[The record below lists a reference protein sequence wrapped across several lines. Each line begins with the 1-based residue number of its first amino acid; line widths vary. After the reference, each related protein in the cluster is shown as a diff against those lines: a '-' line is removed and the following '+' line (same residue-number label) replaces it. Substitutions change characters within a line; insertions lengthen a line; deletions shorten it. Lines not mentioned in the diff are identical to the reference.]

1 MLWLGKQGIFKIFLK
16 GSDSEAIMFLINSIF
31 TVFMKKM
38 GRFIVLVLAVTFSFV
53 GFAQKPRDLNC
64 KEIVIKTLHS
74 IKEVKGLKYHLK
86 ITERGKKGFNYYES
100 AVKFNRNPRLI
111 YLYIKGIEVLWLQG
125 KNDGKALVKP
135 NSFPFFNL
143 NLDPMGD
150 LMRQDQHHTLNE
162 MGYDYFASIIQ
173 NTVDRLDDRFDDV
186 FQLAGQERV
195 NNRPCYKI
203 IIDNKD
209 FKYIDYTIG
218 EGESIT
224 SIARKFFIPEYL
236 ILEKNPKFKDYF
248 DILKK
253 GQVIK
258 IPNWYCRSV
267 VMYVDEL
274 YFLPI
279 SIKVND
285 DKGLFEEYNYYF
297 LQVNPKFEEGEF
309 TRNYKDYG
317 F

>member
-1 MLWLGKQGIFKIFLK
+1 MILNPSKAYKLLLFSILFTISGFSQKGDLTCKDVLQKSLK
-16 GSDSEAIMFLINSIF
+16 
-31 TVFMKKM
+31 
-38 GRFIVLVLAVTFSFV
+38 
-53 GFAQKPRDLNC
+53 
-64 KEIVIKTLHS
+64 S

-100 AVKFNRNPRLI
+100 AVKFSRNPRLI
-111 YLYIKGIEVLWLQG
+111 YLYIKGIEVLWVQG
-125 KNDGKALVKP
+125 QNDGKALVKP

-143 NLDPMGD
+143 NLDPMGN

-162 MGYDYFASIIQ
+162 MGYDYFASVIQ
-173 NTVDRLDDRFDDV
+173 NTVDKLGDKFDDV
-186 FQLAGQERV
+186 FSMAGQERI

-224 SIARKFFIPEYL
+224 SIARKFHIAEYM

-258 IPNWYCRSV
+258 IPNWYARTV
-267 VMYVDEL
+267 VMYIDEL

-279 SIKVND
+279 SMKVND
-285 DKGLFEEYNYYF
+285 DKGLFEEYNYHF

>member
-1 MLWLGKQGIFKIFLK
+1 MNVLFLTLMFFKSNKYRFLL
-16 GSDSEAIMFLINSIF
+16 F
-31 TVFMKKM
+31 
-38 GRFIVLVLAVTFSFV
+38 FILLAGFTFS
-53 GFAQKPRDLNC
+53 QKDELSCR
-64 KEIVIKTLHS
+64 EIVEKSLKS

-86 ITERGKKGFNYYES
+86 ITERGRKGFNHYES

-162 MGYDYFASIIQ
+162 MGYDYFAGIIQ
-173 NTVDRLDDRFDDV
+173 HSVDKLDEKFEEY
-186 FQLAGQERV
+186 FELAGEERM

-203 IIDNKD
+203 TINNKD
-209 FKYIDYTIG
+209 FGYTDYTVG

-224 SIARKFFIPEYL
+224 SIARKFFVAEYM

-258 IPNWYCRSV
+258 IPTWYCKTV
-267 VMYVDEL
+267 VMYIDQL
-274 YFLPI
+274 YFLPV
-279 SIKVND
+279 SMKVSD
-285 DKGLFEEYNYYF
+285 DRGLFEEYNYFF

-309 TRNYKDYG
+309 TRTYKEYK

>member
-1 MLWLGKQGIFKIFLK
+1 MILK
-16 GSDSEAIMFLINSIF
+16 YSGSLL
-31 TVFMKKM
+31 
-38 GRFIVLVLAVTFSFV
+38 IVLSLLLNSL
-53 GFAQKPRDLNC
+53 GFGQKVNLNC
-64 KEIVIKTLHS
+64 KEIINKSLKS

-86 ITERGKKGFNYYES
+86 ITERGKKGFNNYES
-100 AVKFNRNPRLI
+100 AVKFNKNPRLI

-125 KNDGKALVKP
+125 KNNGKALVKP

-143 NLDPMGD
+143 NLDPMGN

-162 MGYDYFASIIQ
+162 MGYDYFAGIIQ
-173 NTVDRLDDRFDDV
+173 HAVEQLDTKFDDYI
-186 FQLAGQERV
+186 QLGSEERI
-195 NNRPCYKI
+195 NNRLCYKVTI
-203 IIDNKD
+203 NNGD
-209 FKYIDYTIG
+209 FTYRDYTIG

-224 SIARKFFIPEYL
+224 SIARKFFIAEYM
-236 ILEKNPKFKDYF
+236 ILEKNPKFNDYF

-258 IPNWYCRSV
+258 IPTWYCKTV
-267 VMYVDEL
+267 TIFIDQF

-279 SIKVND
+279 SIKVID
-285 DKGLFEEYNYYF
+285 DKGLFEEYNYHF

-309 TRNYKDYG
+309 TRNYKEYK

>member
-1 MLWLGKQGIFKIFLK
+1 MILKINRSLLF
-16 GSDSEAIMFLINSIF
+16 
-31 TVFMKKM
+31 
-38 GRFIVLVLAVTFSFV
+38 LVLFFTHLDIGLS
-53 GFAQKPRDLNC
+53 QKLDLDC
-64 KEIVIKTLHS
+64 KEVVTKSLKS

-86 ITERGKKGFNYYES
+86 ITERGKKGFNFYES

-111 YLYIKGIEVLWLQG
+111 YLYIKGIEVLWVQG
-125 KNDGKALVKP
+125 QNDGKALVKP
-135 NSFPFFNL
+135 NSFPYFNL
-143 NLDPMGD
+143 NLDPMGN

-162 MGYDYFASIIQ
+162 MGYDYFGSIIQ
-173 NTVDRLDDRFDDV
+173 NTMDQLGDKFDEV
-186 FQLAGQERV
+186 FSMAGVERI

-203 IIDNKD
+203 LIDNKD
-209 FKYIDYTIG
+209 FKYVDYTIG

-224 SIARKFFIPEYL
+224 SIARKFQIAEYM

-258 IPNWYCRSV
+258 LPNWYARTV
-267 VMYVDEL
+267 VMYIDEL

-279 SIKVND
+279 SMRVSD
-285 DKGLFEEYNYYF
+285 DKGLFEEYNYHF

-309 TRNYKDYG
+309 TKTFKGYG

>member
-1 MLWLGKQGIFKIFLK
+1 MILK
-16 GSDSEAIMFLINSIF
+16 FIKPS
-31 TVFMKKM
+31 
-38 GRFIVLVLAVTFSFV
+38 IVLAFLFFMPLIGIS
-53 GFAQKPRDLNC
+53 QKNDLTC
-64 KEIVIKTLHS
+64 KEIVSKSLKS

-100 AVKFNRNPRLI
+100 AVKFSRNPRLI
-111 YLYIKGIEVLWLQG
+111 YLYIKGIEVLWVQG
-125 KNDGKALVKP
+125 QNDGKALVKP

-143 NLDPMGD
+143 NLDPMGN

-173 NTVDRLDDRFDDV
+173 NTVDKLGDKFEDV
-186 FQLAGQERV
+186 FSVEGTERI

-203 IIDNKD
+203 VIDNKD
-209 FKYIDYTIG
+209 FRYVDYTIG

-224 SIARKFFIPEYL
+224 SVARKFHIAEYM

-248 DILKK
+248 DILRK

-258 IPNWYCRSV
+258 IPNWYCRTV
-267 VMYVDEL
+267 VMYIDEL

-279 SIKVND
+279 SMKVSD
-285 DKGLFEEYNYYF
+285 DKGLFEEYNYHF
-297 LQVNPKFEEGEF
+297 LQVNPRFDEGEF
-309 TRNYKDYG
+309 TRNYKGYG

>member
-1 MLWLGKQGIFKIFLK
+1 MKLARILLLAACCLAFFKAFPQT
-16 GSDSEAIMFLINSIF
+16 DE
-31 TVFMKKM
+31 T
-38 GRFIVLVLAVTFSFV
+38 
-53 GFAQKPRDLNC
+53 C
-64 KEIVIKTLHS
+64 HEIVQKTLRA
-74 IKEVKGLKYHLK
+74 IREVKGLKYHLK
-86 ITERGKKGFNYYES
+86 ITERGKKGYNFYES
-100 AVKFNRNPRLI
+100 AVKFNRSPRLI

-143 NLDPMGD
+143 NLDPMGS

-162 MGYDYFASIIQ
+162 MGYDYFAGIIQ
-173 NTVDRLDDRFDDV
+173 HTVDKLGDRFDDY
-186 FQLAGQERV
+186 FELAGEERI

-203 IIDNKD
+203 VINNRD
-209 FKYIDYTIG
+209 FGYTDYRIG

-224 SIARKFFIPEYL
+224 SIARKFHIAEYM
-236 ILEKNPKFKDYF
+236 ILEKNPKFTDYF

-253 GQVIK
+253 GQLIK
-258 IPNWYCRSV
+258 IPTWYCKTV
-267 VMYVDEL
+267 YLYVDQL

-279 SIKVND
+279 SIKVMD
-285 DKGLFEEYNYYF
+285 DKGLFEEYNYHF

-309 TRNYKDYG
+309 TRTYKGYG

>member
-1 MLWLGKQGIFKIFLK
+1 MKINISLLFVVLFFTQLGFGY
-16 GSDSEAIMFLINSIF
+16 S
-31 TVFMKKM
+31 
-38 GRFIVLVLAVTFSFV
+38 
-53 GFAQKPRDLNC
+53 QKSDLNC
-64 KEIVIKTLHS
+64 KDIVIKSLKS

-86 ITERGKKGFNYYES
+86 ITERGKKGYNYYES
-100 AVKFNRNPRLI
+100 AVKFSRNPRLI

-125 KNDGKALVKP
+125 QNEGKALVKP
-135 NSFPFFNL
+135 NSFPYFNL
-143 NLDPMGD
+143 NLDPMGN

-173 NTVDRLDDRFDDV
+173 NTIDKLGEKFDDV
-186 FQLAGQERV
+186 FSYAGEERV

-203 IIDNKD
+203 LIDNKD

-218 EGESIT
+218 ENESIT
-224 SIARKFFIPEYL
+224 SIARKFHIAEYM

-258 IPNWYCRSV
+258 IPNWYARTV
-267 VMYVDEL
+267 TMYIDQL

-279 SIKVND
+279 SMKVND
-285 DKGLFEEYNYYF
+285 EKGIFEEYNYHF

-309 TRNYKDYG
+309 TKTYKDYG

>member
-1 MLWLGKQGIFKIFLK
+1 MILKINKFL
-16 GSDSEAIMFLINSIF
+16 LL
-31 TVFMKKM
+31 
-38 GRFIVLVLAVTFSFV
+38 IVLFFTQISS
-53 GFAQKPRDLNC
+53 GISQKADLNC
-64 KEIVIKTLHS
+64 KEIVNRSLKS

-86 ITERGKKGFNYYES
+86 ITERGKKGYNFYES

-125 KNDGKALVKP
+125 QNDGKALVKP
-135 NSFPFFNL
+135 NSLPYFNL
-143 NLDPMGD
+143 NLDPMGN

-173 NTVDRLDDRFDDV
+173 NTMDKLDEKFDNV
-186 FQLAGQERV
+186 FSFAGEERV

-203 IIDNKD
+203 LIDNKD
-209 FKYIDYTIG
+209 FKYVDYTIG
-218 EGESIT
+218 ENESIT
-224 SIARKFFIPEYL
+224 SIARKFYIAEYM

-253 GQVIK
+253 GEVIK
-258 IPNWYCRSV
+258 IPNWYARTV
-267 VMYVDEL
+267 TMYIDQL

-279 SIKVND
+279 SMKVND
-285 DKGLFEEYNYYF
+285 EKGLFEEYNYYF

-309 TRNYKDYG
+309 TKTYKDYG